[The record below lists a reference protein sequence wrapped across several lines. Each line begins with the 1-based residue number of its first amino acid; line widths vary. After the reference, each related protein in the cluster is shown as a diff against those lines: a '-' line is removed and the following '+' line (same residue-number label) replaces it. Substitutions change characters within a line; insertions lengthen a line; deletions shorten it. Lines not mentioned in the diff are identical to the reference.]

1 MVGLMGR
8 AIQGVGNKYIY
19 WLYGLG
25 TLMGGITSSL
35 FQRPSP
41 YIQPQVGC
49 ESVIA
54 AYLTFLGH
62 AQPSG
67 LLLPVLLPSEG
78 LGVGCHVGLLLLG
91 LRPPEE
97 ILFRHHSWAYN
108 LPDEKSEFFV
118 ISQSFNSL

>member
-1 MVGLMGR
+1 MVGIMGR

-25 TLMGGITSSL
+25 TIMGGITGSL

-54 AYLTFLGH
+54 AYLTFLAMLNPQ
-62 AQPSG
+62 AQFY
-67 LLLPVLLPSEG
+67 LFFFPVRAWVL
-78 LGVGCHVGLLLLG
+78 VALLG
-91 LRPPEE
+91 
-97 ILFRHHSWAYN
+97 FY
-108 LPDEKSEFFV
+108 
-118 ISQSFNSL
+118 SLVSDPQKKYFSGITAGLTVYQMRRVNFL